1 MKLARKFDI
10 YTIII
15 STLSIAALMVFTNFT
30 HSLSFDRPFLIILA
44 IGVVMFFA
52 LVVSKIILSRIIIR
66 PLKTIEGVSEAITGG
81 ETGKRIDIR
90 SGDELDSLS
99 KSVNKMAEAI
109 EEKIK
114 QLTDSIAKEQEVV
127 REQAILNELMGFIA
141 SGMDIQQILR
151 TFINRT
157 RDLMKAEH
165 SGIFIL
171 ERQEAESEPELKIF
185 LNTFEEETSMDCAK
199 TMLNGIFSN
208 SIRTFMPYR
217 ANTLSGEIPGPHFIV
232 RNMLSIPLS
241 SADKKVVG
249 LILLANKDGGFTEK
263 DEDVLFGFTFQ
274 AFQAI
279 TMQKEIIRYA
289 TTDGLTSLNNY
300 RVFVKRLDE
309 EMERAV
315 RYSRDLSVLMV
326 DIDRFKSL
334 NDIYGH
340 QSGDKVLKT
349 IAALILK
356 NIRNTDFAARYG
368 GEEFALILPETT
380 GPQAFTVAERLRNSI
395 NRHDFLLR
403 DKELTNVS
411 VSIGYATY
419 PDDADGSE
427 MLLKKAD
434 QGLYFAKENGRNM
447 SCRFYDIRGKV
458 EDNMPEELKSILR
471 DTSLTSIKELAKAID
486 SKSNYMK
493 GHSFEVAALSVKI
506 GKELKL
512 DESQVEGLRIA
523 SLLHD
528 IGNLAIPDN
537 ILNKPGTLTEE
548 EKKIIKGHPGLSE
561 MLLKHYPK
569 SDYVL
574 PAILYHHER
583 YDGKGYPRGL
593 QADEIP
599 LPAKILGAVEAY
611 HAMTSSRPYKKR
623 KTRIEAIA
631 ELEREAGR
639 QFDPEVVRLL
649 VDFLKNFPDP
659 AEKRNSG

>member
-1 MKLARKFDI
+1 MKLARKFDV

-15 STLSIAALMVFTNFT
+15 TALSIVALIVFSIITN
-30 HSLSFDRPFLIILA
+30 SISFDRPLLIIIA
-44 IGVVMFFA
+44 IGVIMFFD
-52 LVVSKIILSRIIIR
+52 LVISQIILSKIIIR
-66 PLKTIEGVSEAITGG
+66 PIKTIKGVSEAIAGG
-81 ETGKRIDIR
+81 ETGKRINIR
-90 SGDELDSLS
+90 SGDELESLS

-109 EEKIK
+109 EDKIK
-114 QLTDSIAKEQEVV
+114 RLTDSIENEQEVV

-141 SGMDIQQILR
+141 SGMNVEEILR
-151 TFINRT
+151 TFLNRT
-157 RDLMKAEH
+157 KDLLKAEH

-171 ERQEAESEPELKIF
+171 ERSESGSELELKIF

-208 SIRTFMPYR
+208 VMRTFMPYR
-217 ANTLSGEIPGPHFIV
+217 ADSLTGEIPGSHFSV
-232 RNMLSIPLS
+232 QNMIAIPMS

-249 LILLANKDGGFTEK
+249 LIVLANKSGGFTEG

-289 TTDGLTSLNNY
+289 TTDGLTSLNNH
-300 RVFVKRLDE
+300 RVFMKRLDE

-315 RYSRDLSVLMV
+315 RYSRDLSLLMV
-326 DIDRFKSL
+326 DIDNFKTF

-340 QSGDKVLKT
+340 QAGDSILKT
-349 IAALILK
+349 IAELTQK
-356 NIRNTDFAARYG
+356 SIRNTDFAARYG

-380 GPQAFTVAERLRNSI
+380 GPQAFVVADRLRNSI
-395 NRHDFLLR
+395 NKHDFLFQN
-403 DKELTNVS
+403 DDYANVS

-434 QGLYFAKENGRNM
+434 QGLYFAKENGRNR
-447 SCRFYDIRGKV
+447 SCRYYDIKGKA
-458 EDNMPEELKSILR
+458 EDDMPDELRSILH

-506 GKELKL
+506 AKELKL
-512 DESQVEGLRIA
+512 DEAQVQGLRIA

-537 ILNKPGTLTEE
+537 ILNKPGVLTEE
-548 EKKIIKGHPGLSE
+548 EKKIVKGHPGLSE
-561 MLLKHYPK
+561 MLFKHYPK
-569 SDYVL
+569 ADYVL

-583 YDGKGYPRGL
+583 YDGKGYPSGL
-593 QADEIP
+593 KAEEIP

-611 HAMTSSRPYKKR
+611 LAMTSTRPYKKR
-623 KTRIEAIA
+623 KTRLEAIA
-631 ELEREAGR
+631 ELENEAGK
-639 QFDPEVVRLL
+639 QFDPEVVKLL
-649 VDFLKNFPDP
+649 VDFLKNLSDP
-659 AEKRNSG
+659 KQKRSGN